1 MDNQKETLT
10 GSGWSEGT
18 GSRFRHELEIGKLA
32 GNQEP
37 AGFGTM
43 GPTGAP
49 VQVWRWFAKNK
60 FPDPPPSHHTCAS
73 AI

>member
-1 MDNQKETLT
+1 MDDRKDTPT

-18 GSRFRHELEIGKLA
+18 GSRFRREPEFGKLA

-43 GPTGAP
+43 GPIGAL
-49 VQVWRWFAKNK
+49 VQV
-60 FPDPPPSHHTCAS
+60 
-73 AI
+73 

>member
-1 MDNQKETLT
+1 MDNRKKALT

-18 GSRFRHELEIGKLA
+18 GSRFRRELEIGKLA

-43 GPTGAP
+43 GQTRNRRIGSGLALVP
-49 VQVWRWFAKNK
+49 RE
-60 FPDPPPSHHTCAS
+60 
-73 AI
+73 

>member
-1 MDNQKETLT
+1 MNNRKKALT

-18 GSRFRHELEIGKLA
+18 GSRFRREPEIRKLA

-43 GPTGAP
+43 GRTGTP
-49 VQVWRWFAKNK
+49 VQDLHRFEGNK
-60 FPDPPPSHHTCAS
+60 FPDPPPSHHICA
-73 AI
+73 AAV